1 MLTAVTLRTPWAI
14 TYPLLF
20 PIWKVKSSRGNFF
33 FCLLVLISITLFITL
48 FFFSQRFPC
57 LISLIVVYWAK
68 HFHRWSP
75 RARTQPHCPR
85 SNYSKKE
92 RTFLLVCE
100 GTFPWL
106 PSSPGVESSS
116 AQLLLLSE
124 PARERNLPCWDPV
137 SPSALPAQNFWP
149 TSNTKTPTTYFLPA
163 TYSLWLNM
171 WQVIFPRSLLERHQ
185 HRLFNNIL
193 FTTHYKSITSTFI
206 TLECKDAISNKLS
219 QRHTLIN
226 KRKPIMIIIIIT
238 TVCMA
243 RYKTKYST
251 KFFVFK
257 HPNKWIHTRLIFFV
271 CHAILLRF
279 LCHCADSQ
287 YYEWVFLLWKDI
299 WQWIIWQWQHRNTK
313 SGRLR
318 TLPRGTPPFRVSVT
332 DLEHVRCQVDL

>member
-1 MLTAVTLRTPWAI
+1 MRDADSCHTKDALSNYISATFSNL
-14 TYPLLF
+14 
-20 PIWKVKSSRGNFF
+20 KSEKQSGQFF
-33 FCLLVLISITLFITL
+33 FLSSCSHQHHPLYHS

-251 KFFVFK
+251 KVFCTQTPQQMNPYK
-257 HPNKWIHTRLIFFV
+257 TD
-271 CHAILLRF
+271 F
-279 LCHCADSQ
+279 LCMPCNF
-287 YYEWVFLLWKDI
+287 V
-299 WQWIIWQWQHRNTK
+299 
-313 SGRLR
+313 
-318 TLPRGTPPFRVSVT
+318 TLPLPLCWFSILWMSVSAVEGHLT
-332 DLEHVRCQVDL
+332 MDNLAVAA